1 MEFHY
6 FDFDGGRGPIC
17 RIALHHSGL
26 DWKDV
31 RISGADF
38 GAAKANGDYS
48 TGLPILK
55 LASGRIVTQSAAI
68 ARFAAKHGDAGLY
81 PADPES
87 ALIVD
92 ELLDV
97 AADAFTKTPT
107 DKDEEKKKA
116 AREEYAAGRLKAYMN
131 IFNES
136 LAANGGPYV
145 SGKTLTIAD
154 LAVDGVVSMITSG
167 NFDYVDPSYA
177 DEWPALV
184 AACALVKD
192 SELVKSYAAAKA

>member
-6 FDFDGGRGPIC
+6 FDFEGGRGPVC
-17 RIALHHSGL
+17 RIPLYHSGL

-31 RISGADF
+31 RVKGADF
-38 GAAKANGDYS
+38 GAAKARGEYP

-55 LASGRIVTQSAAI
+55 LASGRVITQSAAI
-68 ARFAAKHGDAGLY
+68 ARFAAKHGDTGLY
-81 PADPES
+81 PTDPEA

-92 ELLDV
+92 ELMDV
-97 AADAFTKTPT
+97 AADALTKTPT
-107 DKDEEKKKA
+107 DKDEEKKKV

-131 IFNES
+131 IFNDS
-136 LAANGGPYV
+136 IAANGGPYV

-167 NFDYVDPSYA
+167 NFDYVDKSYA

-184 AACALVKD
+184 AACALIKD
-192 SELVKSYAAAKA
+192 SELFKSYAASRV